1 MKQKIVIITSKYL
14 HPFVEKAF
22 EDFKEDC
29 TVTIADYTNFDHIT
43 DIYRKYEKT
52 ADGFMISG
60 TTAMAAIEHHI
71 GEFQKPVI
79 SFHADLISFYHALIK
94 LFLERRDLDPTR
106 CIFDFMLPIVKDP
119 EHPVEATADYLIH
132 EMDLN
137 NLALTM
143 DKWAS
148 QSTTGDFS
156 MVEMNIALRT
166 IELWEA
172 GKIDMVLCAYSSTM
186 PLLDEKGVPNYFLYP
201 VKNQLESQIKELLA
215 QIKLEKYRENPSG
228 WQLQLLTAIKLPAK
242 NLMTVF
248 RMLSR
253 KLQKALLID
262 AVFQAES
269 EIYYI
274 ITTHRVAAMLTKNFE
289 VEYLDSALKDDYG
302 ISTAIGYGIGN
313 SITEAKKHA
322 ENALRESWSST
333 GSFVMNESNQIIGP
347 LGSSQLPS
355 FQQNLP
361 DDIFQIAEKC
371 KLSTLTIQK
380 LISIVKM
387 NGSYEITTNEL
398 ANHLGVTVRNA
409 NRILRNL
416 ENGGAA
422 TIAHTRSTASKGRP
436 VKVYRLSL

>member
-79 SFHADLISFYHALIK
+79 SFHADLISFYHALVK
-94 LFLERRDLDPTR
+94 PFLERRDLDPTR

-148 QSTTGDFS
+148 QSTIGDFS

-215 QIKLEKYRENPSG
+215 QIKLEKYRENLPVAIAIADRNKTSG
-228 WQLQLLTAIKLPAK
+228 EKSDDSVQDAVQKVA
-242 NLMTVF
+242 
-248 RMLSR
+248 
-253 KLQKALLID
+253 KALLID

-274 ITTHRVAAMLTKNFE
+274 YTTHRVAAMLTKNFE

-313 SITEAKKHA
+313 SITEAK
-322 ENALRESWSST
+322 
-333 GSFVMNESNQIIGP
+333 
-347 LGSSQLPS
+347 
-355 FQQNLP
+355 NLP

-436 VKVYRLSL
+436 VKVYRLNL

>member
-79 SFHADLISFYHALIK
+79 SFHADLISFYHALVK

-106 CIFDFMLPIVKDP
+106 CIFDFMLPIVRDP

-148 QSTTGDFS
+148 QSTIGDFS

-166 IELWEA
+166 IELWKA

-201 VKNQLESQIKELLA
+201 VKNHLESQIKELLA
-215 QIKLEKYRENPSG
+215 QIKLEKYREKSSG
-228 WQLQLLTAIKLPAK
+228 C
-242 NLMTVF
+242 NC
-248 RMLSR
+248 
-253 KLQKALLID
+253 
-262 AVFQAES
+262 
-269 EIYYI
+269 
-274 ITTHRVAAMLTKNFE
+274 N
-289 VEYLDSALKDDYG
+289 
-302 ISTAIGYGIGN
+302 
-313 SITEAKKHA
+313 
-322 ENALRESWSST
+322 
-333 GSFVMNESNQIIGP
+333 
-347 LGSSQLPS
+347 
-355 FQQNLP
+355 
-361 DDIFQIAEKC
+361 C
-371 KLSTLTIQK
+371 
-380 LISIVKM
+380 
-387 NGSYEITTNEL
+387 
-398 ANHLGVTVRNA
+398 
-409 NRILRNL
+409 
-416 ENGGAA
+416 
-422 TIAHTRSTASKGRP
+422 
-436 VKVYRLSL
+436 